1 MVIEDSQP
9 THAMLRVLKALG
21 VQLAIDDFGTGQS
34 WLFYFMKRYAV
45 DHVKIDRSFI
55 EHIDENKVETRIV
68 SGIIDLC
75 HALGIKVIAE
85 GIESARQFAALRD
98 LGADFGQ
105 RYYFTELLAPGETG
119 GIDVTSFGCE
129 RS

>member
-1 MVIEDSQP
+1 
-9 THAMLRVLKALG
+9 
-21 VQLAIDDFGTGQS
+21 
-34 WLFYFMKRYAV
+34 
-45 DHVKIDRSFI
+45 VKIDRSFI
-55 EHIDENKVETRIV
+55 EHIDENQVETRIV